1 MNMLVSLV
9 SRHNKVFFRNRT
21 LVFFSLLSVLILI
34 VLYAI
39 FLQKTQ
45 LNAIEQAVPLTPA
58 VELMVNEW
66 MIAGL
71 LSIIAVTTTLGVFS
85 IYVKDLE
92 MKTTADFLTTA
103 ASRMKIQLSYIISA
117 LIVGFT
123 MSVFAFICCEIYL
136 VIVGGKLLSLIAF
149 LKVIGI
155 LLISVLLSCSINLF
169 IVLFIK
175 TQAAFS
181 TLSTIIGTA
190 IGFFCGVYVP
200 MAALPSYVQSMIQFF
215 PISHTTVLLRQVLM
229 EDSITKVF
237 LGNEEAA
244 HNYKLSFGIAYD
256 INATTISSAV
266 SLSFIGCTIVAVVVL
281 SIAIYVR
288 RYK

>member
-1 MNMLVSLV
+1 MIGSLV
-9 SRHNKVFFRNRT
+9 NRHNKVFLRNRT
-21 LVFFSLLSVLILI
+21 LVFFSFLSVLILI
-34 VLYAI
+34 ILYAV

-45 LNAIEQAVPLTPA
+45 LNAIEQAVPLTPT

-66 MIAGL
+66 MVAGL

-92 MKTTADFLTTA
+92 RKTTADFLTTA

-123 MSVFAFICCEIYL
+123 MSIFAFICCEIYL
-136 VIVGGKLLSLIAF
+136 VLAGGTLLSMAAF
-149 LKVIGI
+149 LKIIGI

-169 IVLFIK
+169 IVLFVK

-200 MAALPSYVQSMIQFF
+200 MASLPNYVQSMIQFF
-215 PISHTTVLLRQVLM
+215 PISHTTVLLRKVLM
-229 EDSITKVF
+229 EDSIATVF
-237 LGNEEAA
+237 AGNEAA
-244 HNYKLSFGIAYD
+244 ALQYQLSYGVVYD
-256 INATTISSAV
+256 LETTTISSAM
-266 SLSFIGCTIVAVVVL
+266 SLLFIGCTIVVMFIL
-281 SIAIYVR
+281 SVAIYAR
-288 RYK
+288 KYK

>member
-200 MAALPSYVQSMIQFF
+200 MAALLSYVQSMIQFF

-244 HNYKLSFGIAYD
+244 HNYKLSFGIVYD

-281 SIAIYVR
+281 SVAIYVR

>member
-123 MSVFAFICCEIYL
+123 MSVFALICCEIYL

-155 LLISVLLSCSINLF
+155 LLISVLLSCSVNLF

-266 SLSFIGCTIVAVVVL
+266 SLSFIGCTIVAVVFL
-281 SIAIYVR
+281 SVAIYVR